1 MQALHINGNDLT
13 LEAVREVAQPD
24 VRRPVLLDPD
34 AREAVNRARAVV
46 DTLVANNRIS
56 YAITTG
62 VGKLSDVHIVGDQV
76 RELQINLVRSHAVGV
91 GEPLSIPDTRAMMLL
106 RANSLAKGNSGIRG
120 ISIDTIC
127 EMLNRGVTPMVPSQ
141 GSVGA
146 SGDLAPLAHLA
157 LALIGEGECLDE
169 KGGRIPSAEALKR
182 AQIKPLV
189 LEAKEA
195 VSLINGTQAMLAIGI
210 LMVLA
215 AETLVDTA
223 DVIGAMACDALKGTN
238 VAFDERIQKA
248 RPHAGQIRTAANLR
262 RLLEQSQIRDSHR
275 DCGRVQDAY
284 SLRCIPQVHGA
295 VRDTLAHCRSVFETE
310 TNSAVDNPL
319 VFVKNPKAMDG
330 EGDVLSGGN
339 FHGEPLAF
347 ALDFLAIALSAL
359 AGISERRLERMV
371 NPALSEGLPPFL
383 APGAGMNSGFMMP
396 QVTAA
401 ALVSE
406 NKVLSHPASVDSI
419 TTSGNKEDFVSM
431 GMTAASKLKRVVE
444 NTRNTLAIEAMA
456 AAQAIDF
463 LAPLKTSKP
472 LQQAHAAIRA
482 VCATME
488 KDRVM
493 YRGFRTHCEF
503 DCERQ
508 AGRRSALNI
517 LTKICPLEI
526 CHHDHELAEGKGPAT
541 RFSPTP
547 RCLMRSRRE
556 RIAVYSHPLSALDS
570 PRFNASPP
578 RGAPELSAFSP

>member
-1 MQALHINGNDLT
+1 LKALHINGNDLT
-13 LEAVREVAQPD
+13 LEAVREVAHFD
-24 VRRPVLLDPD
+24 ARRPVLLDPD

-46 DTLVANNRIS
+46 DALVASNKIS

-76 RELQINLVRSHAVGV
+76 RELQVNLVRSHAVGV
-91 GEPLSIPDTRAMMLL
+91 GEPLAIADTRAMMLL
-106 RANSLAKGNSGIRG
+106 RANSLSKGNSGVRAIT
-120 ISIDTIC
+120 IDTIC

-157 LALIGEGECLDE
+157 LALIGEGECFNQDE
-169 KGGRIPSAEALKR
+169 KGARVASAEALKR

-195 VSLINGTQAMLAIGI
+195 VSLINGTQAMLAIGT
-210 LMVLA
+210 LMLLA

-248 RPHAGQIRTAANLR
+248 RPHAGQIKTAANLR
-262 RLLEQSQIRDSHR
+262 RLLEQSEIRESHR

-295 VRDTLAHCRSVFETE
+295 VRDTLAHCRLIFETE

-406 NKVLSHPASVDSI
+406 NKVLAHPASVDSI

-431 GMTAASKLKRVVE
+431 GMTAANKLKKVVE

-463 LAPLKTSKP
+463 QAPLKTSKP

-482 VCATME
+482 VCRTME

-493 YRGFRTHCEF
+493 YQDF
-503 DCERQ
+503 ERV
-508 AGRRSALNI
+508 A
-517 LTKICPLEI
+517 
-526 CHHDHELAEGKGPAT
+526 ELIASGKVAEVV
-541 RFSPTP
+541 R
-547 RCLMRSRRE
+547 
-556 RIAVYSHPLSALDS
+556 
-570 PRFNASPP
+570 
-578 RGAPELSAFSP
+578 